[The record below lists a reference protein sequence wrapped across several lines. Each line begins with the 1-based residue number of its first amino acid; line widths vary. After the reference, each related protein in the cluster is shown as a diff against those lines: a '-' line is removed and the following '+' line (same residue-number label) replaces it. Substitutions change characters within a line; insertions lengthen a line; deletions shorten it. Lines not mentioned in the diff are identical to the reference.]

1 MMYKYVLIFQ
11 CSLMNCA
18 GFFVFLSKMF
28 IAQYIASYF
37 NAGGD
42 FIFLEDICCAFM
54 ILEEA
59 TIFFGIHIGR

>member
-1 MMYKYVLIFQ
+1 
-11 CSLMNCA
+11 
-18 GFFVFLSKMF
+18 MF